1 MAPLGRH
8 FAAQRRLAPAK
19 RAILSDDPLHGRRGR
34 PSPRRLPWERPP
46 SLMAEVG
53 GAGMSTGCPSPT
65 PNGLGLGPPNPTPT
79 SVASETLG
87 FRRAGFSPALSLLVP
102 GFSLPPAPPVL
113 SVGLHSRRNAPLPP
127 DGRQQSY
134 QSAKPAAS
142 VPGLAPLNLP
152 RRTPRPVSCY
162 ALFKG
167 WLLLSQPPGCL
178 RGSTAFPTEPGLGD
192 LSGRSGLFPSR
203 LRNLSPGVRLPGLS
217 PIKGPAAAFG
227 VGRGSVGC

>member
-8 FAAQRRLAPAK
+8 FAAQRRLTPAK
-19 RAILSDDPLHGRRGR
+19 RTILSDGSLHGRRGR

-127 DGRQQSY
+127 DGMPYRQFRQ
-134 QSAKPAAS
+134 A
-142 VPGLAPLNLP
+142 
-152 RRTPRPVSCY
+152 
-162 ALFKG
+162 
-167 WLLLSQPPGCL
+167 
-178 RGSTAFPTEPGLGD
+178 
-192 LSGRSGLFPSR
+192 RSFGAR
-203 LRNLSPGVRLPGLS
+203 LSPVES
-217 PIKGPAAAFG
+217 SAQ
-227 VGRGSVGC
+227 GSSAGQLLRTV